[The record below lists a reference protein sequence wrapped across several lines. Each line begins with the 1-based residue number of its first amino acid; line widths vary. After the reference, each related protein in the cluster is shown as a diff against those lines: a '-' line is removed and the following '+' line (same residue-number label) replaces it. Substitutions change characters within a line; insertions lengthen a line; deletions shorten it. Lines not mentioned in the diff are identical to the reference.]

1 MLYKLISTFEELKK
15 YVFII
20 DRGTKGSIIFRFK
33 NENFFHLV
41 GLQYLNIQRF
51 IPEHI
56 KTKDKQY
63 KHIKK
68 NIDKYNNVIENQIKE
83 KDSLELR
90 MNTFLNII
98 DLLTGYQTNLY
109 DIKGKNDGSLI
120 NGEYGLLKIYEE
132 IYCFLGLKID
142 IEKDSVIY
150 CVPQTWMADRKAYKR
165 VVGKKPLYVKNI
177 SKINK
182 ELYNDKIS

>member
-1 MLYKLISTFEELKK
+1 MLFDLISTFEELKK

-41 GLQYLNIQRF
+41 GLQHANIQMF
-51 IPEHI
+51 IPPHI

-68 NIDKYNNVIENQIKE
+68 YTNKYNDIIENQIKE
-83 KDSLELR
+83 KDSLQLR
-90 MNTFLNII
+90 METFTNIT
-98 DLLTGYQTNLY
+98 DLLNGDKTNLF
-109 DIKGKNDGSLI
+109 DTKGRNDGSLI
-120 NGEYGLLKIYEE
+120 DGEYGLLKIYEN

-142 IEKDSVIY
+142 NEKEDRIY
-150 CVPQTWMADRKAYKR
+150 CAPQTWFADRKAYKR
-165 VVGKKPLYVKNI
+165 VAGKKPLFVNNI

-182 ELYNDKIS
+182 DLYSDRI